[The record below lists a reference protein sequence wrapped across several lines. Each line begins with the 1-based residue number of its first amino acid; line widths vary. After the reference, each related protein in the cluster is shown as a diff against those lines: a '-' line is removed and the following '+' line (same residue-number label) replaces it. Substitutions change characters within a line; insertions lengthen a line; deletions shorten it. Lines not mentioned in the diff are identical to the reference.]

1 MIMSKCVKKYLLNV
15 KRLFYTLWKLYA
27 ILENIMQHICE
38 RFFRKRRR
46 LQQWIRYI
54 SPEKSVTVSKI

>member
-1 MIMSKCVKKYLLNV
+1 MIMSEMCQKVSLECKT
-15 KRLFYTLWKLYA
+15 LFYTLRKLYA

-38 RFFRKRRR
+38 RFCRKRRR

>member
-1 MIMSKCVKKYLLNV
+1 MIMSEMCQKYLLNA
-15 KRLFYTLWKLYA
+15 KHLFYTLRKLYA
-27 ILENIMQHICE
+27 VLENIMQHICE
-38 RFFRKRRR
+38 RFCRKRRR

>member
-1 MIMSKCVKKYLLNV
+1 MIMSEMCQKVSLECKTFVLY
-15 KRLFYTLWKLYA
+15 FAELYA

-38 RFFRKRRR
+38 RFCRKRRR

-54 SPEKSVTVSKI
+54 SPERSVTVFKT